1 MKNACEKMQEEIR
14 EQVVK
19 ALYAGLGSSEI
30 VKTLNVFRKT
40 VYNIKNH
47 LLSEGNVKRMP
58 RTNDKCPVA
67 NKAFMAKVKDKIKR
81 KSLKT
86 MRAMARE
93 MNVLGKI
100 FRRVVHD
107 HLGAKSRARKQ
118 KFLLTQRLKALKLQK
133 SKKLL

>member
-1 MKNACEKMQEEIR
+1 MKNACEKMQEEIH

-30 VKTLNVFRKT
+30 VKTLNMFRKA

-47 LLSEGNVKRMP
+47 LLSERNVKRMP

-67 NKAFMAKVKDKIKR
+67 NKAFVAKAKDKIKR
-81 KSLKT
+81 KPLKT

-93 MNVLGKI
+93 INVLEKI
-100 FRRVVHD
+100 IRRVVHD
-107 HLGAKSRARKQ
+107 HLGAKSRARK
-118 KFLLTQRLKALKLQK
+118 
-133 SKKLL
+133 